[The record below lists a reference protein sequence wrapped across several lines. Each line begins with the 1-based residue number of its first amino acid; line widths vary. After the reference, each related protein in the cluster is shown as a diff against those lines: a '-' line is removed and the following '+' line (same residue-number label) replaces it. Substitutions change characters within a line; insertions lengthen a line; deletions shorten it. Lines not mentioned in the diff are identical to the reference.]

1 MRKRDLLS
9 VAIDLPVVGSQENLL
24 VGEETLV
31 AFSYVGEREGN

>member
-24 VGEETLV
+24 VGEDPCGLQLC
-31 AFSYVGEREGN
+31 GRKRR